1 MVPGKER
8 HKREPVA
15 DRWHRLSN
23 LSEAM
28 KGFFLNIQ
36 AQLKALVHKPSENLS
51 EEEAEQL
58 APWQTGLRK
67 YQEVKS
73 LQLHQ
78 ERVARDAQIQELH
91 AKKVDVATIARQVKM
106 SRQMVYRYLHLKQ
119 PPERPHIHQAHQP
132 ILEPYK
138 DYLVRRWNEGCRNA
152 RTLHI
157 GK

>member
-15 DRWHRLSN
+15 DRWQRLSN

-28 KGFFLNIQ
+28 KGFFLNKQ
-36 AQLKALVHKPSENLS
+36 VQLKALVQKPSENLS

-58 APWQTGLRK
+58 AHGPSGLRK

-78 ERVARDAQIQELH
+78 ERVARYEQIQTSALSS
-91 AKKVDVATIARQVKM
+91 VDDGFFHCALAIAIR
-106 SRQMVYRYLHLKQ
+106 SASI
-119 PPERPHIHQAHQP
+119 PWPA
-132 ILEPYK
+132 
-138 DYLVRRWNEGCRNA
+138 
-152 RTLHI
+152 
-157 GK
+157 